1 MKKNIL
7 SFISIF
13 AITFCLQAQKDVV
26 LTVKHMLGDSPF
38 AFNQEANNDL
48 GESFQIT
55 RIDYYL
61 SQFTLI
67 HDGGQETSVN
77 SDVYILAKGSN
88 NVEADLGSYDVENI
102 EGIKFHIGVE
112 APTNND
118 DPSLWASGHPL
129 GPQAPSMHWGW
140 SPGYRFVAIE
150 GLAGESMTTGF
161 EMHGLFNA
169 NYFSQ
174 TIMLEGVNSD
184 NQVYINLDADYSEA
198 LRGINVESG
207 PIAHGVNGEDLTVLE
222 NFRDYVFSPGD
233 GFPSSISSI
242 ELSDFKVYPNPSNGI
257 INISLSNKNLIGGLL
272 TIYSIEGKIISQNQV
287 SLENNI
293 DLNLD
298 IKGVYFLKLESN
310 NKTTAIQKVVIN

>member
-1 MKKNIL
+1 MKKTIL
-7 SFISIF
+7 SFISIL
-13 AITFCLQAQKDVV
+13 AISFSLQAQKEVV

-38 AFNQEANNDL
+38 ALNQQASNNL

-55 RIDYYL
+55 RIDYYI

-88 NVEADLGSYDVENI
+88 NVEVDLGTYDVENI

-112 APTNND
+112 APTNNE
-118 DPSLWASGHPL
+118 DPTLWEAGHPL

-169 NYFSQ
+169 NYFTQ
-174 TIMLEGVNSD
+174 TVMLNGVNSE
-184 NQVYINLDADYSEA
+184 NQVYINLDANYTEA
-198 LRGINVESG
+198 LRGINIESG
-207 PIAHGVNGEDLTVLE
+207 PIAHGVNGTDLTVLE

-233 GFPSSISSI
+233 GFPSSISTPD
-242 ELSDFKVYPNPSNGI
+242 LTDLKVYPNPSNGI
-257 INISLSNKNLIGGLL
+257 VNISLSNKNLKSGLL
-272 TIYSIEGKIISQNQV
+272 TIYGIDGKIINQIQV
-287 SLENNI
+287 NLNTYI
-293 DLNLD
+293 DLNLET
-298 IKGVYFLKLESN
+298 KGIYFLKLESN
-310 NKTTAIQKVVIN
+310 SETIAIQKLVIN